1 MSHMDLIIR
10 NISRSE
16 ILNYLRYAGG
26 EIPAD
31 TEAMIVRATEE
42 VKAGARAKYRYVE
55 KAKDAAEL
63 RGVLQGSDIE
73 AMLAGSDRV
82 LLMAVTLGREIEM
95 LIRRHAFANLAYS
108 VVLDAVASAAVESLA
123 EDINRDLKEKY
134 APCHLTDRFS
144 PGYGDL
150 PMSVQ
155 EPLLYLLNAEKNL
168 GLTTTADHIMIPRKS
183 ISAIL
188 GVSRQPQKSRAQG
201 CEGCRLYADCEIRK
215 RGGSCGKSK

>member
-1 MSHMDLIIR
+1 MDLKIR
-10 NISRSE
+10 NISRNE

-31 TEAMIVRATEE
+31 TEAMIARATEE
-42 VKAGARAKYRYVE
+42 VMAGARAKYRCVE

-63 RGVLQGSDIE
+63 RDVLQGRDVE
-73 AMLAGSDRV
+73 AMLAGCDRV
-82 LLMAVTLGREIEM
+82 LLLAVTLGREIEM
-95 LIRRHAFANLAYS
+95 LIRRHAFADLAYA

-123 EDINRDLKEKY
+123 EDINRELAGKY

-144 PGYGDL
+144 PGYGDM

-155 EPLLYLLNAEKNL
+155 EPLLRLLNAEKDL
-168 GLTTTADHIMIPRKS
+168 GLTTTAGHIMIPRKS

-188 GVSRQPQKSRAQG
+188 GVSPLPQPKRAPG
-201 CEGCRLYADCEIRK
+201 CEGCRLYANCEIRK
-215 RGGSCGKSK
+215 RGGSCAKSE